1 MINIL
6 VLKRNQDI
14 ITIEATGHSGY
25 SEAGSDIVCS
35 AVSTL
40 MQTLA
45 NGLSEIVRL
54 SPRVIIDESIPHM
67 MVSIADL
74 FGQDMNVDKAEYA
87 QILMRTTALSL
98 TDIANS
104 YNKYIKI
111 KEIQQ

>member
-6 VLKRNQDI
+6 ILKKNQDI

-25 SEAGSDIVCS
+25 SATGSDIVCS

-45 NGLSEIVRL
+45 NGLTEIVKL
-54 SPRVIIDESIPHM
+54 SPKVIIDETIPHM
-67 MVSIADL
+67 MVSLSNL
-74 FGQDMNVDKAEYA
+74 FGQDMTADKAEYA

-104 YNKYIKI
+104 YSKYIKI
-111 KEIQQ
+111 KEKQQ

>member
-1 MINIL
+1 MINITI
-6 VLKRNQDI
+6 VKKNQNI

-25 SEAGSDIVCS
+25 SVAGSDIVCS

-45 NGLSEIVRL
+45 NGLTEVVRI
-54 SPRVIIDESIPHM
+54 SPKVIIDESIPHM

-74 FGQDMNVDKAEYA
+74 FGQDINEDRLDDA
-87 QILMRTTALSL
+87 QILMKTTAISL